1 MRRHS
6 RPKLGPLQPAL
17 GPLSG
22 IRYKPMKTKQ
32 NAAYMRAAKVLAWN
46 VRERMNARYRS
57 ERSESAK
64 IRRLAEESGVG
75 RSTIQRIVNPDT
87 YKVHRTT
94 LDKIVY
100 LAMALRCE
108 THELLMEHY
117 DDENAPQN

>member
-1 MRRHS
+1 
-6 RPKLGPLQPAL
+6 
-17 GPLSG
+17 
-22 IRYKPMKTKQ
+22 MKTKQ

-46 VRERMNARYRS
+46 VRDRMNARYRS
-57 ERSESAK
+57 ERSESAR